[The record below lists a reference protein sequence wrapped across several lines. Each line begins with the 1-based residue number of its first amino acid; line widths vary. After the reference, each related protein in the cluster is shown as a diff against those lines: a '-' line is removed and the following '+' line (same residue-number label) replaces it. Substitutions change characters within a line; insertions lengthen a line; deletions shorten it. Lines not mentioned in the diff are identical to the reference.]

1 MASSLRDTLMQNL
14 SNNRNLIRRVDIA
27 IPVGVLLVLLCGAQA
42 TAWASEITRTSDQD
56 VATVDSDSL
65 DASDEDAASVAES
78 NNGNDFEDSA
88 TTTIDAVEPETSDA
102 DAATTLV
109 VDDLETSDEDD
120 ALEAELRA
128 LEQALAADAEDTN
141 DEDGAPDSISD
152 DASGTA
158 PNTGFQRTVQALN
171 NALNPEISLTLNVAA
186 SYFSNEPM
194 QVGHHDPNRNGFTF
208 QQLEMAF
215 HANVDPYFKFRGYL
229 VVGEHGLEL
238 EEAFAQTTSLPGR
251 LQLRA
256 GKFLNRFGRINS
268 RHPHAWHFLDMPLV
282 MGRFLGDEGLSGTG
296 IEASWLA
303 PTPWYLEL
311 VMSAVHGAEAR
322 SFRGEDSSI
331 DSVRDFVYVGAI
343 KNHFAFGPSWS
354 LALGVSG
361 AFGRNNAAW
370 EDGIL
375 STPTADLPTHG
386 LTQIYGTDLYLR
398 FRPVDAAGYRA
409 FSLQFEFMH
418 RRREVGGMLL
428 SNNGLYAQ
436 AIGNISQRWEVG
448 ARYEWVDGSALDDL
462 DPEWTGDRHRM
473 SVQGTFYP
481 SHFSRIRLQT
491 NYDRPTWSRQPIVA
505 VMLGLELSIGA
516 HGAHKF

>member
-1 MASSLRDTLMQNL
+1 MIVRFSALVV
-14 SNNRNLIRRVDIA
+14 LIGGFHVS
-27 IPVGVLLVLLCGAQA
+27 
-42 TAWASEITRTSDQD
+42 AWASEG
-56 VATVDSDSL
+56 
-65 DASDEDAASVAES
+65 ASDALSTFTAPLPIAETDA
-78 NNGNDFEDSA
+78 DLLEDSSA
-88 TTTIDAVEPETSDA
+88 SEHFESEARHEAGRPQETIESERGHTLEPADETHGDQAEDTEAVSKSTTESAAVRNQAEVFVNDDNDAHD
-102 DAATTLV
+102 
-109 VDDLETSDEDD
+109 
-120 ALEAELRA
+120 AELRA
-128 LEQALAADAEDTN
+128 LEEALAADVDDTA
-141 DEDGAPDSISD
+141 DIDSEGNSEPTHNASD
-152 DASGTA
+152 NTQS
-158 PNTGFQRTVQALN
+158 TGFQRAAQALN

-194 QVGHHDPNRNGFTF
+194 QIGHHDPNRNGFTF
-208 QQLEMAF
+208 QELELAF
-215 HANVDPYFKFRGYL
+215 SANVDPYFKFKGYL
-229 VVGEHGLEL
+229 SATEHGVEL
-238 EEAFAQTTSLPGR
+238 EEAYAQTTSLPAR

-268 RHPHAWHFLDMPLV
+268 RHPHAWNFLDMPLV
-282 MGRFLGDEGLSGTG
+282 MGRFLGDEGLAGTG

-331 DSVRDFVYVGAI
+331 DSMRDFVYVGAV

-354 LALGVSG
+354 LAWGVSG
-361 AFGRNNAAW
+361 AFGRNNATW
-370 EDGIL
+370 EEGVLDTAI
-375 STPTADLPTHG
+375 ADLPTHG

-428 SNNGLYAQ
+428 ANNGLYAQ

-448 ARYEWVDGSALDDL
+448 ARYEWVDGSSLDDL

-491 NYDRPTWSRQPIVA
+491 NYDHPTWTKQPIVA

>member
-1 MASSLRDTLMQNL
+1 MQNL

-27 IPVGVLLVLLCGAQA
+27 VPVCVFLLLLGGFQT
-42 TAWASEITRTSDQD
+42 TAWASETPLTSNDD
-56 VATVDSDSL
+56 GAAIAPDNLDESDADEADDAATVV
-65 DASDEDAASVAES
+65 ASDNAGNEPHVAA
-78 NNGNDFEDSA
+78 A
-88 TTTIDAVEPETSDA
+88 TVIDAVEPDKSDVD
-102 DAATTLV
+102 DATV
-109 VDDLETSDEDD
+109 VDAHDLEASDEDD

-128 LEQALAADAEDTN
+128 LEEALAADADDVNEDH
-141 DEDGAPDSISD
+141 DSTHNASD
-152 DASGTA
+152 DAPENTES
-158 PNTGFQRTVQALN
+158 TGFQRTVQALN

-194 QVGHHDPNRNGFTF
+194 QAGHHDPNRNGFTF

-229 VVGEHGLEL
+229 VVDEHGLEL

-361 AFGRNNAAW
+361 ALGRNNAAW
-370 EDGIL
+370 EEGVL
-375 STPTADLPTHG
+375 NTPIADLPTHG

-398 FRPVDAAGYRA
+398 FRPVDATGYRA

-418 RRREVGGMLL
+418 RRREVGGVQL
-428 SNNGLYAQ
+428 SSNGLYAQ
-436 AIGNISQRWEVG
+436 AVGNISQRWEVG

-491 NYDRPTWSRQPIVA
+491 NYDHPTWTKQPIVA